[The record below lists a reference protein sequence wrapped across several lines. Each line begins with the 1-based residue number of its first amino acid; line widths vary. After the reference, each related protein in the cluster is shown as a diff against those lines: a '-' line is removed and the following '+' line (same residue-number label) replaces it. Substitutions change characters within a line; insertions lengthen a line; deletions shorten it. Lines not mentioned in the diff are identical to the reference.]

1 MKRTLSARPPFSFR
15 AVADSHGW
23 RQLAPFSGDADG
35 LSYIARLSTG
45 RVTVLHLAAAPD
57 GAQIESADALAEG
70 EQAEIA
76 TMAGWML
83 ALDQD
88 LSAFYAAAQHEPKLA
103 QVAERAQG
111 RLLRS
116 PTLFEDVVKTILTTN
131 TTWSG
136 TIRMVQALVD
146 LFGAQLDD
154 VSSGPLE
161 GPSSSPLDELAS
173 GPLPA
178 EPVRRAF
185 PLPKS
190 IAQTDVET
198 LRRDARLGY
207 RAPYVLE
214 LARRIDSGTL
224 DLEALKTAEL
234 PTDELRKR
242 LRAIKG
248 VGPYAVANLLM
259 LLGHYDAIPIDSWA
273 LTLVSKEWHG
283 GAAIGPAEV
292 EAAFAHW
299 GQFKGL
305 AYWFWE
311 WSNAG

>member
-1 MKRTLSARPPFSFR
+1 MKLHLSARPPFSFR

-35 LSYIARLSTG
+35 LSYIVRLSTG
-45 RVTVLHLAAAPD
+45 PVTELHLAAAPD
-57 GAQIESADALAEG
+57 GALVECADPVTG
-70 EQAEIA
+70 DEQAQIA

-83 ALDQD
+83 GLDQD
-88 LSAFYAAAQHEPKLA
+88 LSAFYAAAQNEPKLA
-103 QVAERAQG
+103 HVAERAQG
-111 RLLRS
+111 RLLRCA
-116 PTLFEDVVKTILTTN
+116 TLFEDVVKTILTTN

-136 TIRMVQALVD
+136 TKRMVQALVD
-146 LFGAQLDD
+146 LFGDSLSTD
-154 VSSGPLE
+154 
-161 GPSSSPLDELAS
+161 
-173 GPLPA
+173 
-178 EPVRRAF
+178 PVRRTF

-190 IAQTDVET
+190 IAQADVEM
-198 LRRDARLGY
+198 LRQEARLGY

-214 LARRIDSGTL
+214 LARRIDSGAL

-273 LTLVSKEWHG
+273 LTLISKEWHG

-305 AYWFWE
+305 VYWFWS
-311 WSNAG
+311 WSDTG

>member
-1 MKRTLSARPPFSFR
+1 MKRTLPARPPFSFR

-23 RQLAPFSGDADG
+23 RQLAPFSGDGAG
-35 LSYIARLSTG
+35 LSYVARLSTC
-45 RVTVLHLAAAPD
+45 RVTVLHLTVAPD
-57 GAQIESADALAEG
+57 GAQIECADPVTVD
-70 EQAEIA
+70 EQVEIA

-88 LSAFYAAAQHEPKLA
+88 LSAFYAAAQNEPKLA
-103 QVAERAQG
+103 HVAERAQG

-116 PTLFEDVVKTILTTN
+116 PTFFEDVVKTILTTN

-146 LFGAQLDD
+146 LFGDSLLTD
-154 VSSGPLE
+154 
-161 GPSSSPLDELAS
+161 
-173 GPLPA
+173 
-178 EPVRRAF
+178 PVRRAF
-185 PLPKS
+185 PLPKA
-190 IAQTDVET
+190 IAQADVEL
-198 LRRDARLGY
+198 LRQEARLGY

-214 LARRIDSGTL
+214 LARRVDSGAL

-292 EAAFAHW
+292 EAAFARW

-305 AYWFWE
+305 AYWFWD

>member
-1 MKRTLSARPPFSFR
+1 MKQTLPVRPPFSFR

-45 RVTVLHLAAAPD
+45 RVIELHLAATPD
-57 GAQIESADALAEG
+57 GAQIECADPVTDE
-70 EQAEIA
+70 EQVEIA

-103 QVAERAQG
+103 HVVGRAQG

-146 LFGAQLDD
+146 LFGDPLGDL
-154 VSSGPLE
+154 SSGPL
-161 GPSSSPLDELAS
+161 GGLSS
-173 GPLPA
+173 GPLSTD
-178 EPVRRAF
+178 PVRRAF
-185 PLPKS
+185 PRPKS
-190 IAQTDVET
+190 IAQADVET
-198 LRRDARLGY
+198 LRQEARLGY

-214 LARRIDSGTL
+214 LARRVDSGAL

-283 GAAIGPAEV
+283 GAAISPAEV